1 MSHRV
6 CGQVNIP
13 TTDDS
18 SPCTDFQ
25 LSQCVIVDRI
35 SPLLHNVEGGNL
47 NDYHILMENRVRRL
61 ELEIKLLKNI
71 IKHISSQLPEVGI
84 GIYDEEDQ
92 DDGE

>member
-1 MSHRV
+1 MAQKI
-6 CGQVNIP
+6 CGQVHIP
-13 TTDDS
+13 ETDDS

-47 NDYHILMENRVRRL
+47 NDYHILMENRIRRL
-61 ELEIKLLKNI
+61 EIQVKLLKNI

-84 GIYDEEDQ
+84 GIYDEDQ
-92 DDGE
+92 DDEE